1 MGLQKDQARK
11 SLKYDVH
18 LHQSKRGKRKEEER
32 GKTVQGT

>member
-1 MGLQKDQARK
+1 MGLDKDQARK

-18 LHQSKRGKRKEEER
+18 LQQSKRGKHKEER